1 MVKNYGDIREI
12 YCSPGQLNQV
22 FMHLLRN
29 AIQAIEET
37 GEIRVS
43 TFEEDD
49 KVCVQISDTGVGIP
63 PEQLERIFDF
73 DFHATDRR
81 VKMSLGLSTDYRII
95 QEHKGRMELESEVG
109 KGTIVTINLPIE
121 MGSESI

>member
-1 MVKNYGDIREI
+1 MRR
-12 YCSPGQLNQV
+12 PGRV
-22 FMHLLRN
+22 
-29 AIQAIEET
+29 
-37 GEIRVS
+37 RVS

-49 KVCVQISDTGVGIP
+49 KVCVRISDTGVGIP

-73 DFHATDRR
+73 DFRATDLR

-95 QEHKGRMELESEVG
+95 QEHKGRMELESEVR
-109 KGTIVTINLPIE
+109 KGTIVTISLPIE